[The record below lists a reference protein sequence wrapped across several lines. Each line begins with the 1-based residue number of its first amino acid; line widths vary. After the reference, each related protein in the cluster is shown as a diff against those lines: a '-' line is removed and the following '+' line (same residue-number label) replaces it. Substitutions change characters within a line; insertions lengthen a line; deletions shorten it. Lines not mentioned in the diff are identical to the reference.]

1 MNRSMNTEVVHIEDC
16 QNWEEAGR
24 RLRVALDAVGAREV
38 TVGYR
43 LVTTGDEAAAVWFAG
58 SPTILIDGQDAFPT
72 DGRTTDLTCRVYYTD
87 GRITRLPTLEQLIQ
101 VVREHWHMT
110 VA

>member
-1 MNRSMNTEVVHIEDC
+1 MKTEVVHIEDC

-24 RLRVALDAVGAREV
+24 CLRIALDIVGAREV

-43 LVTTGDEAAAVWFAG
+43 LLTTSDEAAAVWFAG
-58 SPTILIDGQDAFPT
+58 SPTILIDGEDAFPT
-72 DGRTTDLTCRVYYTD
+72 GGRTTDLACRVYYTD
-87 GRITRLPTLEQLIQ
+87 GQISRLPTLEQLIQ
-101 VVREHWHMT
+101 VVREHWQMT